1 MKNIITTYRKY
12 FMVSLAV
19 YCISFVTGAF
29 LSKFLSFSYTEKEQ
43 RFVDLFLHNYTLGI
57 KIMIFG
63 WISLGVVSIIYL
75 GYNGIFLGAFSFAI
89 IRNQGFKP
97 VLTGIMPHGIIE
109 VIAFL
114 LFATIGF
121 ESLRY
126 ISILKLN
133 SKSEQELTYKVEIIK
148 LVSIFLFASI
158 LLAIAAWIESSIS
171 HV

>member
-133 SKSEQELTYKVEIIK
+133 SKSEQELTYKPE
-148 LVSIFLFASI
+148 LR
-158 LLAIAAWIESSIS
+158 E
-171 HV
+171 

>member
-1 MKNIITTYRKY
+1 MFGLFVHRNGLQVQGFLR
-12 FMVSLAV
+12 VSYEILTL
-19 YCISFVTGAF
+19 YIRQIQPKS
-29 LSKFLSFSYTEKEQ
+29 LSNLELLLIQ
-43 RFVDLFLHNYTLGI
+43 QAL
-57 KIMIFG
+57 
-63 WISLGVVSIIYL
+63 VSIIYL

>member
-1 MKNIITTYRKY
+1 M
-12 FMVSLAV
+12 
-19 YCISFVTGAF
+19 AF
-29 LSKFLSFSYTEKEQ
+29 WQGLLSKFLSFSYTEKEQ